1 MGDVAALPMFG
12 VDLDKTQSVEPVDVL
27 RRHLDGRFSID
38 PFGADPQLQDLIAP
52 LVVRLVPVRVE
63 GTHHIPSTGPALL
76 VSNRG
81 LGVLEPTAM
90 SVAVRKVCGRRLRI
104 VGTPEIPIVG
114 DALRKLG
121 SVGNYPADLGALLRA
136 GHLAALPLGV
146 NWLRTGVG
154 VAPTDMLVA
163 ALGYPVIPVLVRPGG
178 PFGLS
183 LLPWKV
189 TIGAPI
195 VVGGIGDRDPLS
207 AAELAEAVREAVH
220 ALA

>member
-1 MGDVAALPMFG
+1 MGEVAALPMFG
-12 VDLDKTQSVEPVDVL
+12 VDLDKTQSVEPVDVI

-38 PFGADPQLQDLIAP
+38 PFGADPQLQDVLAP
-52 LVVRLVPVRVE
+52 LVVRLVPVRAE
-63 GTHHIPSTGPALL
+63 GMHHIPSTGPALL

-81 LGVLEPTAM
+81 IGVLEPTAI
-90 SVAVRKVCGRRLRI
+90 SVAVRKLCGRRLRV

-154 VAPTDMLVA
+154 IAPTDMLVV

-178 PFGLS
+178 PFGLP
-183 LLPWKV
+183 LLPWQV
-189 TIGAPI
+189 TFGPPI
-195 VVGGIGDRDPLS
+195 VVGTLGDRDPLS
-207 AAELAEAVREAVH
+207 AAELAEAAREAVH